1 MAQEPNQS
9 SLAQGV
15 SHLLHK
21 TDALIQ
27 TGYRVK
33 SSLFRQPPLVPD
45 AHDAD
50 PIFTTIFSNSD
61 QLSTSNPSGPLPT
74 NSTYLSSDSD
84 ISFRRER
91 LGLYV
96 RNYVPPP
103 EPQYRGLQAAHKE
116 PQPNP
121 DTKPVDWGAWDVPE
135 PKLDNADKNVEPVLW
150 GGVPVGDNSVQWA
163 PTSGKGKKKKNKARG
178 SCSHGHFLEPPVSRT
193 KVDIQQNGVKW
204 RTTPINGG
212 PAAGLGDTAMDCRTH
227 FLPWDA
233 PETDRGVNPIDT
245 EMAGVNVSSV
255 VGNADGRNAHD
266 SHRLA
271 SSVAS
276 NADGRNALDSHQL
289 ITQPRS
295 GFHFLEPPRKPFILE
310 VSDDEDEKSADDED
324 EE

>member
-1 MAQEPNQS
+1 MAQDPNQS
-9 SLAQGV
+9 SLAQAV
-15 SHLLHK
+15 SHLLNK
-21 TDALIQ
+21 TDSLIQ
-27 TGYRVK
+27 TEYRVK
-33 SSLFRQPPLVPD
+33 SSLFRQQPLVPD

-61 QLSTSNPSGPLPT
+61 RLSTSNPPT

-96 RNYVPPP
+96 QNYVPPP

-116 PQPNP
+116 PQPIP
-121 DTKPVDWGAWDVPE
+121 DTKLVDWGAWDVPE
-135 PKLDNADKNVEPVLW
+135 PKLDNTDENAEPVLW
-150 GGVPVGDNSVQWA
+150 GGASVGDNSVQWA

-178 SCSHGHFLEPPVSRT
+178 SCSQGHFLEPPVSRT
-193 KVDIQQNGVKW
+193 KVEIQQKGVKW

-212 PAAGLGDTAMDCRTH
+212 PGAGLGDTTMDCRTH

-233 PETDRGVNPIDT
+233 PETDRGVNSIDT

-255 VGNADGRNAHD
+255 ASNADGRNAHD
-266 SHRLA
+266 SHQLDSSVTRNADGPNAHVSRRLA

-276 NADGRNALDSHQL
+276 NADSRNPLDSHQL

-295 GFHFLEPPRKPFILE
+295 GFHFLEPHANH
-310 VSDDEDEKSADDED
+310 SY
-324 EE
+324 